1 MWCLWNLGKLAESVY
16 GHWTFGAV
24 YLITGI
30 AASVTSLAWRPGGT
44 SAGASGAIFGIAGA
58 LVASFYLGEF
68 SMPRAAVSG
77 LLRSVLVF
85 VGYNLVFGAISG
97 RTDNAAHV
105 GGLVSGLILG
115 ALIAKVA
122 PQHDDVGRRLGVLLA
137 GIVLVY
143 GGAAWLHHSHAY
155 VLHAANGQRLL
166 TENNTDQAIAEL
178 QTAVRQ
184 RPGYVPAHYE
194 LARAYWVKGDF
205 PSAGGEFKRV
215 IELNPKDERAYF
227 YLGMAYLEQKR
238 PQPARE
244 TFSQLLRMNPS
255 SPDAHFGLGEVSST
269 EQKYPEAIE
278 EFKLT
283 AQLEPDYNSV
293 YQEMGLAQAQLK
305 LYDEAIASFLKQQK
319 SEDNPETENALASAY
334 EAKGMHHEAEDASQR
349 AKQFQDQH

>member
-1 MWCLWNLGKLAESVY
+1 
-16 GHWTFGAV
+16 
-24 YLITGI
+24 
-30 AASVTSLAWRPGGT
+30 
-44 SAGASGAIFGIAGA
+44 
-58 LVASFYLGEF
+58 
-68 SMPRAAVSG
+68 
-77 LLRSVLVF
+77 
-85 VGYNLVFGAISG
+85 
-97 RTDNAAHV
+97 
-105 GGLVSGLILG
+105 
-115 ALIAKVA
+115 
-122 PQHDDVGRRLGVLLA
+122 
-137 GIVLVY
+137 
-143 GGAAWLHHSHAY
+143 
-155 VLHAANGQRLL
+155 
-166 TENNTDQAIAEL
+166 
-178 QTAVRQ
+178 
-184 RPGYVPAHYE
+184 
-194 LARAYWVKGDF
+194 
-205 PSAGGEFKRV
+205 V

-334 EAKGMHHEAEDASQR
+334 EAKGMHREAEQASQQ
-349 AKQFQDQH
+349 AKQFQGH